1 MTRLPRTLAVL
12 PTARHPATAG
22 QAWRSRVATLLG
34 GCVCTWAVLTA
45 LPVQAQVEPTPP
57 GSTVPQATPA
67 SAPIDPLAA
76 MLVER
81 GLLPATAPQTVRKV
95 SDAASE
101 LVLSAMNF
109 LGVRYRRGGTSTED
123 GFDCSGFTRHVF
135 ENSVGLLLPRR
146 ADEQARLPGLATVG
160 RDELRPGDLVFFNT
174 MRRTFSHV
182 GIYVGDGKFIHA
194 PKPGASVRIE
204 DMREAYWS
212 KRYTGARRAPMED
225 GGALAGL
232 RKTLSGYLNS
242 EDRATP

>member
-1 MTRLPRTLAVL
+1 MKRSLAT
-12 PTARHPATAG
+12 TA
-22 QAWRSRVATLLG
+22 
-34 GCVCTWAVLTA
+34 LTA
-45 LPVQAQVEPTPP
+45 LAVSLVSPAWSQQDQTSAAP
-57 GSTVPQATPA
+57 STSAAA
-67 SAPIDPLAA
+67 SIDPLAA
-76 MLVER
+76 LLVEK
-81 GLLPATAPQTVRKV
+81 GLLPATAPQAVRKV

-109 LGVRYRRGGTSTED
+109 LGVRYRRGGNNSED

-146 ADEQARLPGLATVG
+146 AEEQARLPGLANVA

-204 DMREAYWS
+204 DMREAYWNN
-212 KRYTGARRAPMED
+212 RYTGARRAPMED

-242 EDRATP
+242 EERGTP

>member
-1 MTRLPRTLAVL
+1 MSRSHRTSNNSPAPGPACPRLPV
-12 PTARHPATAG
+12 
-22 QAWRSRVATLLG
+22 VALVRG
-34 GCVCTWAVLTA
+34 WAVGLA
-45 LPVQAQVEPTPP
+45 ICVGVSAQAQTTDTPP
-57 GSTVPQATPA
+57 QTLPLPAAGSA
-67 SAPIDPLAA
+67 APIDPVAA
-76 MLVER
+76 LLVEK
-81 GLLPATAPQTVRKV
+81 GLLPATTPQAVRKV

-146 ADEQARLPGLATVG
+146 ADEQARLPGLASVG
-160 RDELRPGDLVFFNT
+160 REELRPGDLVFFNT

-212 KRYTGARRAPMED
+212 KRYTGARRAPVED

-242 EDRATP
+242 EERGAP

>member
-1 MTRLPRTLAVL
+1 MGARASGTWGAIRAKVGRGLLALALATV
-12 PTARHPATAG
+12 TGAASTPA
-22 QAWRSRVATLLG
+22 
-34 GCVCTWAVLTA
+34 WAQQEA
-45 LPVQAQVEPTPP
+45 PSP
-57 GSTVPQATPA
+57 GSGAAGSTA
-67 SAPIDPLAA
+67 SIDPLAA
-76 MLVER
+76 LLVEK
-81 GLLPATAPQTVRKV
+81 GLLPATAPQAVRKV

-109 LGVRYRRGGTSTED
+109 LGVRYRRGGNNTED

-146 ADEQARLPGLATVG
+146 ADEQARVAGLANVA

-212 KRYTGARRAPMED
+212 NRYTGARRAPMED

-242 EDRATP
+242 EDRSTP

>member
-1 MTRLPRTLAVL
+1 MSRSHRTSDHSPETGPACPRPPV
-12 PTARHPATAG
+12 
-22 QAWRSRVATLLG
+22 VALVRG
-34 GCVCTWAVLTA
+34 WAVGLAICVGVSAQAQTTDTPPPALPLTA
-45 LPVQAQVEPTPP
+45 A
-57 GSTVPQATPA
+57 GSA
-67 SAPIDPLAA
+67 APIDPVAA
-76 MLVER
+76 LLVEK
-81 GLLPATAPQTVRKV
+81 GLLPATTPQAVRKV

-146 ADEQARLPGLATVG
+146 ADEQARLPGLASVG
-160 RDELRPGDLVFFNT
+160 REELRPGDLVFFNT

-212 KRYTGARRAPMED
+212 KRYTGARRAPVED

-242 EDRATP
+242 EERGAP

>member
-1 MTRLPRTLAVL
+1 MSRSHRTSDHSPETGPGCPRLPL
-12 PTARHPATAG
+12 
-22 QAWRSRVATLLG
+22 VALVRG
-34 GCVCTWAVLTA
+34 WAVGLAICVGVSAQAQTTDTPPQTLPLTA
-45 LPVQAQVEPTPP
+45 A
-57 GSTVPQATPA
+57 GSA
-67 SAPIDPLAA
+67 APIDPVAA
-76 MLVER
+76 LLVEK
-81 GLLPATAPQTVRKV
+81 GLLPATTPQAVRKV

-146 ADEQARLPGLATVG
+146 ADEQARLPGLASVG
-160 RDELRPGDLVFFNT
+160 REELRPGDLVFFNT

-212 KRYTGARRAPMED
+212 KRYTGARRAPVED

-242 EDRATP
+242 EERGAP